1 MNKEIGMQTTRAS
14 LSWPGVQARQVGSF
28 ITAIAVLAAIAAVRL
43 AAQGPAAKSGYPVP
57 PRSLGEAEELAL
69 ALTAAPDEISSGAD
83 VYVLRGT
90 DFVKVRTGTNGCACM
105 VGRDL
110 HEASRYP
117 ICFDRE
123 GAKTSLWRE
132 IKEGSLRAK
141 GMSEA
146 EVVRAVDAAYASGEL
161 KMSDKPT
168 LAYMMSPKQLLFSSP
183 FADGF
188 RVGAWSPHIMI
199 MTSPS
204 FSPEQLGMRAKDSKV
219 DAISIRVEGNRHA
232 ELTVK
237 VPTWSNGKPV
247 ARDDKP

>member
-1 MNKEIGMQTTRAS
+1 MNTIHA
-14 LSWPGVQARQVGSF
+14 L
-28 ITAIAVLAAIAAVRL
+28 VLASVTVATSTL
-43 AAQGPAAKSGYPVP
+43 GAQGPTAKSGYPVP
-57 PRSLGEAEELAL
+57 PRSLGEAEEIAL
-69 ALTAAPDEISSGAD
+69 ALTAAPDEISSKAD

-90 DFVKVRTGTNGCACM
+90 DFVKVRSGTNGCACV

-110 HEASRYP
+110 HEGSRYP

-146 EVVRAVDAAYASGEL
+146 DVVRAVDAAYRSGDL
-161 KMSDKPT
+161 KMSAQPT
-168 LAYMMSPKQLLFSSP
+168 LAYMMSPKQVLFSTP

-188 RVGAWSPHIMI
+188 RVGAWSPHVMI
-199 MTSPS
+199 MTSPD
-204 FSPEQLGMRAKDSKV
+204 FSPEQLGVLAKDSKV

-237 VPTWSNGKPV
+237 VPTWSNGTPV
-247 ARDDKP
+247 ARDDKR